1 MITAGYI
8 PEKGDAALKSKIL
21 AALAGIL
28 VLAGGY
34 PVGAEPYVLIAT
46 DLALTVQRCS
56 LLRIRVST
64 PAVLTALTGTA
75 EEISAAVPIT
85 TEDK

>member
-8 PEKGDAALKSKIL
+8 PEKGDAALKSKI
-21 AALAGIL
+21 
-28 VLAGGY
+28 
-34 PVGAEPYVLIAT
+34 
-46 DLALTVQRCS
+46 
-56 LLRIRVST
+56 
-64 PAVLTALTGTA
+64 TALTGTA

>member
-1 MITAGYI
+1 M
-8 PEKGDAALKSKIL
+8 
-21 AALAGIL
+21 
-28 VLAGGY
+28 
-34 PVGAEPYVLIAT
+34 VLIAT
-46 DLALTVQRCS
+46 DLA
-56 LLRIRVST
+56 LRIRVST

>member
-1 MITAGYI
+1 M
-8 PEKGDAALKSKIL
+8 
-21 AALAGIL
+21 
-28 VLAGGY
+28 
-34 PVGAEPYVLIAT
+34 VLIAT

>member
-1 MITAGYI
+1 M
-8 PEKGDAALKSKIL
+8 
-21 AALAGIL
+21 
-28 VLAGGY
+28 
-34 PVGAEPYVLIAT
+34 VLIAT

-75 EEISAAVPIT
+75 EEIDVYKRQDGTCAQASDACHIRILHGICRRGAWDMPCP
-85 TEDK
+85 